1 MAEERA
7 HRHLAAILA
16 ADVVGYSRLMEANEV
31 ATFER
36 LRAHRKELFEP
47 QIAKHHGRIFKLMGD
62 GLLAE
67 FASVVD
73 AVECA
78 VVLQHG
84 MTERNTGLGDD
95 QRIDVRIGI
104 NLGDVIVEEDDRHGE
119 GVIIAARLQQLAEPG
134 SIYVSQTVV
143 DHVQHKLALRFAFCG
158 DHHIKNVDDPIAV
171 YRVSKKEPVRRLRIF
186 GPRWQLRRIWKTATV
201 VIVLLI
207 VANVGL
213 IGWYYFSDTLTPL
226 QRLSIVVLPFKTPD
240 GSPEDLYL
248 SEGILSDLTTDLSR
262 IEGSFVISAN
272 TAATYE
278 GKIVDPKQIAREL
291 NVRYILEGS
300 LRRVGPRVRINAQLI
315 DAATGGVAWAD
326 RIEGDWANFVELQDQ
341 ITGQLARTLDLEL
354 IAAESRRAQSERP
367 HRPDAVDLA
376 MRGWS
381 ILNQPLARKHVSEA
395 QQLFEQAL
403 RLDPDLPRALVG
415 LGRTLTTAVNARW
428 STTPDDDL
436 ARADDAVTRALLAN
450 ANDAMAHYVKGEVFR
465 GRKDFESAIAE
476 YEFAISINRNLAPTY
491 ATLGNTY
498 IRAGRTKEAFEPLAT
513 AIRLSPRDPLLNIWY
528 YWTCHAHIHLAQ
540 DKLAIEWC
548 RRSVGLNPY
557 WAAYVDLAAAYGWT
571 GQKSEARA
579 ALAELEKLMPNYTVD
594 RWRNEG
600 WSDNPIFLAEYQ
612 HIIEGLQKAGMREK

>member
-47 QIAKHHGRIFKLMGD
+47 EIAKHHGRIFKLMGD

-158 DHHIKNVDDPIAV
+158 DHHIKNVDNPIAV
-171 YRVSKKEPVRRLRIF
+171 YRVSTKEPVGRPRIF
-186 GPRWQLRRIWKTATV
+186 GPRWQLRRRWKTATL

-240 GSPEDLYL
+240 GSPEDRYL

-354 IAAESRRAQSERP
+354 IAAESRRAQSERA
-367 HRPDAVDLA
+367 HKPDAVDLA

-381 ILNQPLARKHVSEA
+381 ILNQPLARKHVSDA

-428 STTPDDDL
+428 STTRDDDL

-476 YEFAISINRNLAPTY
+476 YKFAISIDRNLAPAY

-557 WAAYVDLAAAYGWT
+557 WAAYIDLAAAYGWT

>member
-16 ADVVGYSRLMEANEV
+16 ADVVGYSRLMEADEV
-31 ATFER
+31 STFQR

-78 VVLQHG
+78 VVLQRG
-84 MTERNTGLGDD
+84 MTERNAGLGDD
-95 QRIDVRIGI
+95 KRIDVRIGI

-119 GVIIAARLQQLAEPG
+119 GVIIATRLQQIAEPG

-143 DHVQHKLALRFAFCG
+143 DHVQHKLALRFAFRG

-171 YRVSKKEPVRRLRIF
+171 YRVSAKELVRRPRNVW
-186 GPRWQLRRIWKTATV
+186 PRWLLRRRWKAAAA
-201 VIVLLI
+201 VIAVLI

-213 IGWYYFSDTLTPL
+213 IGWYYFSDALTPP

-240 GSPEDLYL
+240 DSPEDRYL

-272 TAATYE
+272 TAATYQ
-278 GKIVDPKQIAREL
+278 GKPVDPKQVAREL

-300 LRRVGPRVRINAQLI
+300 LRRVGSRVRINAQLI
-315 DAATGGVAWAD
+315 DASTGGVAWAD

-354 IAAESRRAQSERP
+354 IAAESRRVQSERP
-367 HRPDAVDLA
+367 HKPDAVDLA

-381 ILNQPLARKHVSEA
+381 ILNQPLARKNVSDA

-415 LGRTLTTAVNARW
+415 LARTLTAAVNARW
-428 STTPDDDL
+428 STTPGDDL
-436 ARADDAVTRALLAN
+436 ARADDAVTRVLLAN

-465 GRKDFESAIAE
+465 GRKDFEAAIAE
-476 YEFAISINRNLAPTY
+476 YKVAISINRNLAPAY
-491 ATLGNTY
+491 ATLGNTN
-498 IRAGRTKEAFEPLAT
+498 IRAGRTHEAFEPLAT

-528 YWTCHAHIHLAQ
+528 YWTCHAYIHLAQ
-540 DKLAIEWC
+540 NELAIEWC

-557 WAAYVDLAAAYGWT
+557 WAAYIDLAAAYGWT
-571 GQKSEARA
+571 GQKSEAKA
-579 ALAELEKLMPNYTVD
+579 ALAELDKLMPNYTVD

-600 WSDNPIFLAEYQ
+600 WSDNPVFLAEYQ

>member
-47 QIAKHHGRIFKLMGD
+47 EIAKHHGRIFKLMGD

-158 DHHIKNVDDPIAV
+158 DHHIKNVDNPIAV
-171 YRVSKKEPVRRLRIF
+171 YRVSTKEPVGRPRIF
-186 GPRWQLRRIWKTATV
+186 GPRWQLRRRWKTATL

-240 GSPEDLYL
+240 GSPEDRYL

-367 HRPDAVDLA
+367 HKPDAVDLA

-381 ILNQPLARKHVSEA
+381 ILNQPLARKHVSDA

-428 STTPDDDL
+428 STTRDDDL

-476 YEFAISINRNLAPTY
+476 YKFAISIDRNLAPAY

-557 WAAYVDLAAAYGWT
+557 WAAYIDLAAAYGWT

>member
-1 MAEERA
+1 MEQDE
-7 HRHLAAILA
+7 
-16 ADVVGYSRLMEANEV
+16 AD
-31 ATFER
+31 TFER

-47 QIAKHHGRIFKLMGD
+47 EIEKHHGRIFKLMGD

-67 FASVVD
+67 FGSVVD

-78 VVLQHG
+78 VALQRS
-84 MTERNTGLGDD
+84 MIERNSDVSED
-95 QRIDVRIGI
+95 RRIDVRVGI
-104 NLGDVIVEEDDRHGE
+104 NLGEVIVEGDDRYGE
-119 GVIIAARLQQLAEPG
+119 GVNVAARLQRLAEPG
-134 SIYVSQTVV
+134 SVYVSQTVV

-171 YRVSKKEPVRRLRIF
+171 YRVATKELVRRPLISV
-186 GPRWQLRRIWKTATV
+186 PRWPLRSRWKTAMI
-201 VIVLLI
+201 VIGLLI
-207 VANVGL
+207 VANAGL
-213 IGWYYFSDTLTPL
+213 IGWYYFSDTLTPP

-240 GSPEDLYL
+240 GNPEDRYL
-248 SEGILSDLTTDLSR
+248 SEGVLSDLTTDLSR

-278 GKIVDPKQIAREL
+278 GKIVDPKQVARDL

-300 LRRVGPRVRINAQLI
+300 LRRVGQRVRINAQLI
-315 DAATGGVAWAD
+315 DASTGAVAWAD

-354 IAAESRRAQSERP
+354 IAAESRRAQAERP

-381 ILNQPLARKHVSEA
+381 ILNQPLARKHVSDA

-403 RLDPDLPRALVG
+403 HLDPDLPKALVG

-428 STTPDDDL
+428 SATPADDL
-436 ARADDAVTRALLAN
+436 ARADEAVARVLLAN
-450 ANDAMAHYVKGEVFR
+450 ANDAMAHYVKGEIFR

-476 YEFAISINRNLAPTY
+476 YEFAISINRNLAPAY
-491 ATLGNTY
+491 ATLANTY

-528 YWTCHAHIHLAQ
+528 YWTCHAHIHLGHNEI
-540 DKLAIEWC
+540 AIEWC

-557 WAAYVDLAAAYGWT
+557 WAAYIDLVAAYGWT
-571 GQKSEARA
+571 GQKSEAEA
-579 ALAELEKLMPNYTVD
+579 ALVELDKLMPNYTVD

-600 WSDNPIFLAEYQ
+600 WSDNPVFLVEYQ

>member
-1 MAEERA
+1 VQRK
-7 HRHLAAILA
+7 LAAILA
-16 ADVVGYSRLMEANEV
+16 ADVVGYSRLMAENEAD
-31 ATFER
+31 TFDR

-47 QIAKHHGRIFKLMGD
+47 EIAKHHGRIFKLMGD

-158 DHHIKNVDDPIAV
+158 DHHIKNVDNPIAV
-171 YRVSKKEPVRRLRIF
+171 YRVSTKEPVGRPRIF
-186 GPRWQLRRIWKTATV
+186 GPRWQLRRRWKTATL

-240 GSPEDLYL
+240 GSPEDRYL

-354 IAAESRRAQSERP
+354 IAAESRRAQSERA
-367 HRPDAVDLA
+367 HKPDAVDLA

-381 ILNQPLARKHVSEA
+381 ILNQPLARKHVSDA

-428 STTPDDDL
+428 STTRDDDL

-476 YEFAISINRNLAPTY
+476 YKFAISIDRNLAPAY

-557 WAAYVDLAAAYGWT
+557 WAAYIDLAAAYGWT

>member
-7 HRHLAAILA
+7 HRRLAAILA

-47 QIAKHHGRIFKLMGD
+47 EIAKHHGRIFKLMGD

-84 MTERNTGLGDD
+84 MTERNTGLGDN

-104 NLGDVIVEEDDRHGE
+104 NLGDVIVEEEDRHGE
-119 GVIIAARLQQLAEPG
+119 GVIIAARLQQLAEPD

-171 YRVSKKEPVRRLRIF
+171 YRVSTKEPVRRPRIF
-186 GPRWQLRRIWKTATV
+186 GPRWQLRRRWKTATV

-226 QRLSIVVLPFKTPD
+226 QRLSIVVLPFNTPD
-240 GSPEDLYL
+240 GSPEDHYL

-326 RIEGDWANFVELQDQ
+326 RIEGDWANFDELQDQ

-381 ILNQPLARKHVSEA
+381 ILNQPLARKHVSDA

-428 STTPDDDL
+428 STTRDDDL

-476 YEFAISINRNLAPTY
+476 YKFAISIDRNLAPAY

-548 RRSVGLNPY
+548 RRSVGLTPY
-557 WAAYVDLAAAYGWT
+557 WAAYIDLAAAYGWT
-571 GQKSEARA
+571 GQKPEARA
-579 ALAELEKLMPNYTVD
+579 ALAELEKLMPDYTVD

-612 HIIEGLQKAGMREK
+612 HIIVGLQKAGMREK